1 MKELEKLN
9 DLLTFADDSCITTE
23 NMFDLRKAINCLDL
37 ELRKLGV
44 KLNPMKSQI
53 MTNVRSFD
61 KTETESI
68 EVYKTDEP
76 GRYFRMKDNWTSHMK
91 VMNAPERKT
100 AVKQA
105 GFKKGKYDWINH
117 QTNLSKISDG

>member
-53 MTNVRSFD
+53 MTNIKNFD
-61 KTETESI
+61 KPEIESI
-68 EVYKTDEP
+68 EV
-76 GRYFRMKDNWTSHMK
+76 GDNLLTVVVK
-91 VMNAPERKT
+91 VDTGHLEVSVVDTRDGILLNQYS
-100 AVKQA
+100 VKQ
-105 GFKKGKYDWINH
+105 KKSIYNE
-117 QTNLSKISDG
+117 